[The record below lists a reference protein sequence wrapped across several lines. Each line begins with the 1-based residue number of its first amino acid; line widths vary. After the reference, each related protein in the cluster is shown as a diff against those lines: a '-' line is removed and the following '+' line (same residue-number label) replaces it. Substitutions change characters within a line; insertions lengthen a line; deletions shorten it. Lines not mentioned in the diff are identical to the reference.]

1 MLIFTT
7 KKLDSSKPPLDQS
20 SKSFKDLTNN
30 KLDTYHLNI
39 KIQTVE
45 EAYKHWCSSNNS
57 KISNNSNS
65 S

>member
-7 KKLDSSKPPLDQS
+7 KKLDSSRPLLGQS
-20 SKSFKDLTNN
+20 SKSFKDLINN
-30 KLDTYHLNI
+30 KLDTYHQNI
-39 KIQTVE
+39 KIQTAE
-45 EAYKHWCSSNNS
+45 EVYKHWCNSNNS